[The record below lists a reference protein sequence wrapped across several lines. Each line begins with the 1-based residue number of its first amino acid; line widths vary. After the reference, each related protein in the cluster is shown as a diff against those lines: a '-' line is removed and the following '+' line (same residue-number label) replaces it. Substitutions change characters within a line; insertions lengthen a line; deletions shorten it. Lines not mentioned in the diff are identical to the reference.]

1 VCIVVGIKSVVGRIV
16 VVSVTVVIVT
26 EVVTE
31 AVLVVIESNNRMFE

>member
-1 VCIVVGIKSVVGRIV
+1 VGRIV